1 MTYIYIYMTVKVL
14 VTQLC
19 LTLQPMDCSLCPWD
33 SPGKNNRAG
42 WYSLLLGYIYY
53 GMFLSHEK

>member
-1 MTYIYIYMTVKVL
+1 MTVKVL